1 MIGILTEKPSA
12 ARNFAKALLAKK
24 NGQNFKGNFEGNDI
38 IIVHSYGH
46 LYGLVYPR
54 YQVPKEKEL
63 RYASWNI
70 QYLPWDDNDI
80 CWKKAPLPKTKEAIE
95 NIKTT
100 LENCSEIVIA
110 TDNDPSGEGDLLAGE
125 ILLGT
130 HLDAKKLSR
139 MYFADES
146 VKSIQKA
153 FLNRKTIP
161 KLQDNPEFKKGLYRE
176 RLDFLSMQHTRIATY
191 YSGCNAVLR
200 QGRLKSVMNNL
211 VGKQFEAIDAYKK
224 IPYYQNRFKDEN
236 GNVYINAEEEMYPN
250 KNDVPAIY
258 TTSSVIIDE
267 KQIKHT
273 APPRLL
279 DLAGLS
285 SALSKKFGAN
295 TVLRTYQKMYEKQIV
310 SYPRTE
316 DKYISPEQFKEL
328 LPDIDKIAILVGV
341 DSSLLTHRQPRKTHV
356 KAGGAHGANRPG
368 TNVPSSMDSLQQFG
382 DGAEDIYRILALNTL
397 AMFAEDYEYIQEKG
411 HLEKYPNFQ
420 CVTNIPHKQGFKRIF
435 CDQDE
440 QDKTTGKVLGSNA
453 VPFIHEGFP
462 KPPVRPTMKW
472 LMKQLEK
479 CDVGTGAT
487 RTSIYAEITQQS
499 GKSDYPLLH
508 DAKGKITMT
517 EYGRL
522 SYKLTEGTH
531 IADIKMTEKMQ
542 QTMREVADNRL
553 DLTEELHQMRNIVTD
568 DIKTVK
574 KNATRLNITI
584 PDKQEVITGLWQ
596 GISVAIKPTW
606 GGHKW
611 TKEEINKLFAGEE
624 VIIYGLQAKDG
635 KKYDVKGKLA
645 RQKYEGKEYV
655 GFAVTKYMSE
665 DRISG
670 MWNNEMVSIKKEWN
684 GHTWTKEELADL
696 FDGKEIVVRGLCGKD
711 GKKYDV
717 KGKLAKQTYKGKK
730 YVGLT
735 ITEYM
740 DEDRVTGIWNGRRIS
755 IKKEWNGHTWTSGE
769 LKSLFAGEK
778 ITVYG
783 FRGKN
788 KKEYG
793 VVGKLSEQ
801 SYNGRKFVG
810 FKRLG
815 FADN

>member
-125 ILLGT
+125 ILLGA

-285 SALSKKFGAN
+285 SAL
-295 TVLRTYQKMYEKQIV
+295 
-310 SYPRTE
+310 
-316 DKYISPEQFKEL
+316 
-328 LPDIDKIAILVGV
+328 
-341 DSSLLTHRQPRKTHV
+341 
-356 KAGGAHGANRPG
+356 
-368 TNVPSSMDSLQQFG
+368 
-382 DGAEDIYRILALNTL
+382 
-397 AMFAEDYEYIQEKG
+397 
-411 HLEKYPNFQ
+411 
-420 CVTNIPHKQGFKRIF
+420 
-435 CDQDE
+435 
-440 QDKTTGKVLGSNA
+440 
-453 VPFIHEGFP
+453 
-462 KPPVRPTMKW
+462 
-472 LMKQLEK
+472 
-479 CDVGTGAT
+479 
-487 RTSIYAEITQQS
+487 
-499 GKSDYPLLH
+499 
-508 DAKGKITMT
+508 
-517 EYGRL
+517 
-522 SYKLTEGTH
+522 
-531 IADIKMTEKMQ
+531 
-542 QTMREVADNRL
+542 
-553 DLTEELHQMRNIVTD
+553 
-568 DIKTVK
+568 
-574 KNATRLNITI
+574 
-584 PDKQEVITGLWQ
+584 
-596 GISVAIKPTW
+596 
-606 GGHKW
+606 
-611 TKEEINKLFAGEE
+611 
-624 VIIYGLQAKDG
+624 
-635 KKYDVKGKLA
+635 
-645 RQKYEGKEYV
+645 
-655 GFAVTKYMSE
+655 
-665 DRISG
+665 
-670 MWNNEMVSIKKEWN
+670 
-684 GHTWTKEELADL
+684 
-696 FDGKEIVVRGLCGKD
+696 
-711 GKKYDV
+711 
-717 KGKLAKQTYKGKK
+717 
-730 YVGLT
+730 
-735 ITEYM
+735 
-740 DEDRVTGIWNGRRIS
+740 
-755 IKKEWNGHTWTSGE
+755 
-769 LKSLFAGEK
+769 
-778 ITVYG
+778 
-783 FRGKN
+783 
-788 KKEYG
+788 
-793 VVGKLSEQ
+793 
-801 SYNGRKFVG
+801 
-810 FKRLG
+810 
-815 FADN
+815 